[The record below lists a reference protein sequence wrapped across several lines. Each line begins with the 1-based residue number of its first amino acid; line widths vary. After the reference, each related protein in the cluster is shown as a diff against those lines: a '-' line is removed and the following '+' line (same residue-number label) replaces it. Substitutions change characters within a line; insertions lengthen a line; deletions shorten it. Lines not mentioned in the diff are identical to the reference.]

1 MTSAITPGTI
11 VTNYPIAGQDNDSQ
25 GFRNNFAAIAGNFA
39 TAATEI
45 TELQT
50 VAIVSADLATQ
61 TTPVVNNL
69 LGSTLSNGIYSQF
82 DGVFFNGGTI
92 SSISTATP
100 VSHTNGPIQK
110 FTIGVNNVVLNLGYN
125 GTTSTWPAAGR
136 YSVIRLMLV
145 NGDTSTVKTVTLSI
159 PGGGTAKTSTGWT
172 GGTGPVTLTVPTSQ
186 KYEVIEFW
194 TVDSGSNVFIKNVGE
209 F

>member
-25 GFRNNFAAIAGNFA
+25 GFRNNFAAIAVNFS
-39 TAATEI
+39 TAETEI
-45 TELQT
+45 TALQT
-50 VAIVSADLATQ
+50 VALVAADLATQ
-61 TTPVVNNL
+61 TTPVVNNM
-69 LGSTLSNGIYSQF
+69 LGSTLNNGLYSQF
-82 DGVFFNGGTI
+82 DGVFFNGGTV

-110 FTIGVNNVVLNLGYN
+110 FTIGVSNVILNLGYN

-136 YSVIRLMLV
+136 YSVMRLMLV
-145 NGDTSTVKTVTLSI
+145 NGDTSTTKTVTLAI
-159 PGGGTAKTSTGWT
+159 PGGGTAKTATGWG
-172 GGTGPVTLTVPTSQ
+172 GGTNPVTVTLPTNQ

-194 TVDSGSNVFIKNVGE
+194 TVDGGANVFIKSVGE